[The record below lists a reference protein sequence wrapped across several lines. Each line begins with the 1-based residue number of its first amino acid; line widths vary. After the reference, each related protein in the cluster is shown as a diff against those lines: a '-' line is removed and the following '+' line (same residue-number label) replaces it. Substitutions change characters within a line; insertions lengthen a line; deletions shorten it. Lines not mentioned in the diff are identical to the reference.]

1 LVSVPECMDY
11 QSAGSHTA
19 IIPCIQSSYSM
30 TISGIRRNDRC
41 KRDSRH
47 SGASRNLVR
56 RADCLENSQMSKL
69 DSDIRK
75 NDSPRR
81 ADEPAAF
88 CRRYP
93 PYVQPSA
100 GTGSDH
106 GFRMIAGQR
115 SAQDG

>member
-1 LVSVPECMDY
+1 MIDASGTAVIAA
-11 QSAGSHTA
+11 QAGIQFVGLTA
-19 IIPCIQSSYSM
+19 LKI
-30 TISGIRRNDRC
+30 N
-41 KRDSRH
+41 
-47 SGASRNLVR
+47 
-56 RADCLENSQMSKL
+56 QMNKL
-69 DSDIRK
+69 DSDIRR

-93 PYVQPSA
+93 TYAQPSA
-100 GTGSDH
+100 ETGSDH